1 MICTALD
8 VIEIVLFPQ
17 STHGVSSVIH
27 MSGSQVLGGML
38 AGWALGLRSSALG
51 LIGALLQITIF
62 WIVVW
67 FPFQLLSPASSA
79 LAVGASFWMIFCLSV
94 AAYIWLR
101 YNQRSRG
108 RRLASILL
116 FLLANVAG
124 ATFSQT
130 DGLFWQVSS
139 EARTR
144 LHLQPPEPTETTS
157 DAMHGIAP
165 DRLWEAQPALV
176 KSALDTLQ
184 PRLPGQANIYGV
196 AVAAGG
202 AQQLF
207 SREAR
212 LARDVAAARFG
223 ANYRGGVLLSN
234 GQGDLLRTPLATRSN
249 MLATLRGVADHI
261 EPTHDIAF
269 LYLASHGSRNAELS
283 TDLPSYDELAP
294 ISAASVADALARA
307 GIKRRI
313 IVISACF
320 AGSWIP
326 ALASD
331 DTIVIVAAR
340 RDRTSFGC
348 DDTRRLTYFGQA
360 FLTGPAVHGASLRD
374 NFEAARKTVA
384 SWEAREKLTPSP
396 PAGLCGQ
403 EHADALDAIAAPAMT
418 TGLG

>member
-1 MICTALD
+1 MICTTLD
-8 VIEIVLFPQ
+8 VVETVLFPQ
-17 STHGVSSVIH
+17 STYGVSSVIH
-27 MSGSQVLGGML
+27 MSGSQVLAGLL

-67 FPFQLLSPASSA
+67 FPVQLLLPPSSA
-79 LAVGASFWMIFCLSV
+79 LPIGASFWMIFCLSV

-101 YNQRSRG
+101 FNQRSKG
-108 RRLASILL
+108 RRLAAIL
-116 FLLANVAG
+116 FFFLANVAG

-130 DGLFWQVSS
+130 DDLFWQVSS
-139 EARTR
+139 AARAR
-144 LHLQPPEPTETTS
+144 LHLLPPEPTGTTP
-157 DAMHGIAP
+157 DAMRGIAP
-165 DRLWEAQPALV
+165 DRLWEAQPMLL
-176 KSALDTLQ
+176 KSALDPLL
-184 PRLPGQANIYGV
+184 PRLPGQANVYAI

-223 ANYRGGVLLSN
+223 ARYRGGVLLSN

-249 MLATLRGVADHI
+249 MLATLRGVADRI

-269 LYLASHGSRNAELS
+269 IYLASHGSRDAELS

-313 IVISACF
+313 IVVSACF

-331 DTIVIVAAR
+331 DTIVIAAAR

-360 FLTGPAVHGASLRD
+360 FLTGSAVHGASLRD
-374 NFEAARKTVA
+374 SFEAARKTVA
-384 SWEAREKLTPSP
+384 SWEARDKLTPSHP
-396 PAGLCGQ
+396 QAYVGKNMQ
-403 EHADALDAIAAPAMT
+403 ALWT
-418 TGLG
+418 Q